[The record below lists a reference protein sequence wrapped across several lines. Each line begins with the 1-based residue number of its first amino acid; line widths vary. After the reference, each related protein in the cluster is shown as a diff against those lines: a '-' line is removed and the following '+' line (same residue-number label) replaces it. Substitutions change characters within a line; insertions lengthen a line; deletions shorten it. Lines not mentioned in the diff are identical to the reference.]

1 MKSFWLHAVWIV
13 WVIIGTSGCGEDT
26 SFGCE
31 NAQVQESIK
40 QMLSI
45 ELQDLA
51 QYDTIKLFDI
61 QTLDTNENLLQCQ
74 AMIEGNTPQITALNP
89 LHYEVTKDLRAT
101 LIFTLPQE

>member
-13 WVIIGTSGCGEDT
+13 WVIVGVSGCGKDT
-26 SFGCE
+26 SFACE

-45 ELQDLA
+45 ELHDL
-51 QYDTIKLFDI
+51 QSDSITLFDI

-74 AMIEGNTPQITALNP
+74 AMIEGSAPQIMALNP

-101 LIFTLPQE
+101 LVFTLPQE

>member
-1 MKSFWLHAVWIV
+1 MKGLWRNIVCIAWIL
-13 WVIIGTSGCGEDT
+13 IGVSGCGEDT
-26 SFGCE
+26 SFVCE

-45 ELQDLA
+45 ELHDL
-51 QYDTIKLFDI
+51 QSDNITLFNI

-74 AMIEGNTPQITALNP
+74 AMIESTNSQITTLNP
-89 LHYEVTKDLRAT
+89 LHYEVTKDLHVT